1 MSRNWRILR
10 NATTGRV
17 ILARAK
23 WCVGFFCH
31 LKGLQFVRR
40 LPEDQ
45 GILFVTK
52 SESRTNTS
60 IHMFFMFISIGVL
73 WLDKTGRVVDKTL
86 AKPWRPYYASSEPAQ
101 YFIEANPSILEQVE
115 IGDVLRFDE
124 EAA

>member
-1 MSRNWRILR
+1 MSGQWRILR
-10 NATTGRV
+10 NTDTGKV

-23 WCVGFFCH
+23 WCTSFFCH
-31 LKGLQFVRR
+31 LKGLQFVRH
-40 LPEDQ
+40 LPEGQ
-45 GILFVTK
+45 GILFVTS

-73 WLDKTGRVVDKTL
+73 WLDKSGRVVDKTL
-86 AKPWRPYYASSEPAQ
+86 AKPWRPYYASSTPAQ

-124 EAA
+124 GAA